1 MSEKKRKMLLVVFGT
16 VVASFVLFTFLF
28 TTYEL
33 IFNHTEALE
42 VYNCGLNASCTNP
55 GDDCSLQG
63 GITCQCK
70 GKYYPG
76 PYVLYLCWPANI
88 RE

>member
-33 IFNHTEALE
+33 LFNKADAVLFDCKSNSECHYSGED
-42 VYNCGLNASCTNP
+42 CSNP
-55 GDDCSLQG
+55 GSSYCE
-63 GITCQCK
+63 CK
-70 GKYYPG
+70 GPSTPG
-76 PYVLYLCWPANI
+76 PYVLYICWPKT
-88 RE
+88 RQ